1 MDLVVRIIFSS
12 IGSAVLLAALAWL
25 FRSWIKARLENSIK
39 HEYSLKLEK
48 YKNELKENTD
58 KEILELK
65 NQANLE
71 FEKYK
76 VRIGPYS
83 EKQFERY
90 NELWVKMVELKIG
103 MNELWDHA
111 EERALKKFSRDLRDL
126 VSTLEKSALLV
137 EPAHYEELMES
148 MNVFA
153 RYQIG
158 KQTLI
163 NLRRISGD
171 GYMQGVTEQI
181 SELIESNEGNR
192 RRLLEALDCLMDAMR
207 RQINGGDGTIQNK
220 TMHATS
226 A

>member
-1 MDLVVRIIFSS
+1 MDLVEIIFSS
-12 IGSAVLLAALAWL
+12 IGSATLLAALSWL
-25 FRSWIKARLENSIK
+25 FRSWIKARLENAIK

-58 KEILELK
+58 KELLELR

-90 NELWVKMVELKIG
+90 NELWVKMVELKSG
-103 MNELWDHA
+103 MDELWDHA

-126 VSTLEKSALLV
+126 VNTLEKSALLV

-163 NLRRISGD
+163 NLRRVTGD
-171 GYMQGVTEQI
+171 GYVQGVTEQI
-181 SELIESNEGNR
+181 SELIERNEGNR
-192 RRLLEALDCLMDAMR
+192 RRLLEALDSLMDAMR
-207 RQINGGDGTIQNK
+207 RQINGGDGIIQNK
-220 TMHATS
+220 AMHAAS

>member
-1 MDLVVRIIFSS
+1 MDLVGIIFSS
-12 IGSAVLLAALAWL
+12 IGSAGLLAALAWL
-25 FRSWIKARLENSIK
+25 FRSWIKARLENAIT

-90 NELWVKMVELKIG
+90 NELWVKMVELKSG

-126 VSTLEKSALLV
+126 GSTLEKSALLV

-192 RRLLEALDCLMDAMR
+192 RRLLEALDSLMDAMR

-220 TMHATS
+220 AMHATS
-226 A
+226 V